1 MLTLNKAKFQDQ
13 TSMILQRFLYI
24 YTEIQDS
31 FSFAMNRLNSYFSLW
46 SDFDGSVLVWQLI
59 VPGNL
64 TSQNVALQ
72 DKNARVLSLV
82 SIYDYF
88 RHGLQTLLDKGQG
101 RQRWYKYIL
110 LANRS
115 VNLQS
120 VQMFSLQKMLL
131 SLKTITIPEQL
142 KCHETETFS
151 VESLFQ
157 IVTSFS
163 HFSKD

>member
-1 MLTLNKAKFQDQ
+1 MNQLN
-13 TSMILQRFLYI
+13 
-24 YTEIQDS
+24 
-31 FSFAMNRLNSYFSLW
+31 SLW
-46 SDFDGSVLVWQLI
+46 SDFDGSVL
-59 VPGNL
+59 PGTMSCQTNL

-72 DKNARVLSLV
+72 DKNAKVLSLV

-120 VQMFSLQKMLL
+120 VQMFSLQKTLL

-163 HFSKD
+163 HFS